1 MKENENEKS
10 RKPPDWPNAMWKPW
24 EKINSKFNG
33 TTAYKS
39 STELLFLK
47 YKKIPM
53 RNARFVLFNAQLTYF
68 YDKMAALEILIQNF
82 HGTCHKKNFQERH
95 FQWYSILISVTF
107 FWKLWL
113 LITPPSCWQV
123 DSWETYCSLFLLL
136 FTGLFCWILLLDSFS
151 CSKVLIF
158 TPCFRDRIE
167 SQSNCNLVSLR

>member
-47 YKKIPM
+47 YKKIPI

-68 YDKMAALEILIQNF
+68 YDKMAALETLIQILMEHAVKRTF
-82 HGTCHKKNFQERH
+82 KKG
-95 FQWYSILISVTF
+95 I
-107 FWKLWL
+107 
-113 LITPPSCWQV
+113 
-123 DSWETYCSLFLLL
+123 
-136 FTGLFCWILLLDSFS
+136 FS
-151 CSKVLIF
+151 DTAS
-158 TPCFRDRIE
+158 
-167 SQSNCNLVSLR
+167 